1 MLIRFTTPAI
11 YKPEG
16 FGCASFGFAGSPD
29 PKKDAAR
36 EWKEEIKGKVYSGTL
51 DEVLN
56 EIPAK
61 GTCGSWQAGIVLFG
75 NCGGENEF
83 MHKLFEKTGCA
94 YTGGAAAF
102 DASTGKTGLIS
113 GGKQAAVFMI
123 DDPAY
128 DIKIESENIHN
139 NILETHKIGFSNP
152 RVFET
157 IDDEDAVEW
166 FTKKRAEFGF
176 DASDFEHM
184 TFSDMN
190 NVNCHTSM
198 SDGKLVS
205 GRDLCEEMILRYVKK
220 GDVYPKMNAFYNDD
234 RAMIFG
240 CAGLKGILEQD
251 IMSDTMGMFMFGEV
265 ATMNGKP
272 EFGNLMLSKIVFSRR

>member
-1 MLIRFTTPAI
+1 MLIHFATPGI
-11 YKPEG
+11 YKTDG

-29 PKKDAAR
+29 PQKDAVR
-36 EWKEEIKGKVYSGTL
+36 EWKEEINGQVYSGML
-51 DEVLN
+51 EDVLE
-56 EIPAK
+56 EIPAE
-61 GTCGSWQAGIVLFG
+61 GPFGRWQGGIVLFG

-83 MHKLFEKTGCA
+83 IHKLYEKTGCA

-102 DASTGKTGLIS
+102 DSSEGKTGLIS
-113 GGKQAAVFMI
+113 GDGQVAVFMI
-123 DDPAY
+123 SDPSY
-128 DIKIESENIHN
+128 DISIESENIHS
-139 NILETHKIGFSNP
+139 NILGTHKIGFKDP

-157 IDDEDAVEW
+157 IDGEDAVSW
-166 FTKKRAEFGF
+166 FVNKREEFGF

-234 RAMIFG
+234 EAVIFG

-251 IMSDTMGMFMFGEV
+251 IMLDSKGMFMFGEV
-265 ATMNGKP
+265 AAMNGIP
-272 EFGNLMLSKIVFSRR
+272 EFGNLMLSKIIIRKS